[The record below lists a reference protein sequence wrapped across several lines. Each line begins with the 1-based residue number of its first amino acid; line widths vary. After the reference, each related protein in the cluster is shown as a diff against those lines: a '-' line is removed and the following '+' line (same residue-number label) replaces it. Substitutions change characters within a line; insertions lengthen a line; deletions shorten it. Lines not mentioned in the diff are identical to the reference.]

1 MRVEITSISL
11 DTAEPSTP
19 KASRAIMTE
28 EIMAALPAP
37 ILNLGIA
44 NSLTFTL
51 NRPPWTTQ
59 GFRCVISGTPGSGKS
74 YLMSVIAEEVHR
86 LGVPF
91 VVVDPEGE
99 HRALRE
105 LGGVVIAGT
114 EDADV
119 ELDNPGGEWIEELI
133 ALVAQGAGA
142 VLDLADLGEDEGR
155 LFYAWFAR
163 RFLRHQQVHRQAC
176 FLFLEEAHIYA
187 PQKDR
192 RNAEES
198 LAITK
203 QIARRGRKFGINTV
217 AGSQR
222 PGDMEKDIL
231 AQANV
236 RFFGRVEIEHDYRA
250 IARYLPRAVALQTL
264 RDLAT
269 GEFYL
274 SVSGDLNRVTI
285 RPRRT
290 TDLGATPPIVAR
302 PRSFL
307 DVSGMAIKRGAP
319 PPTLRD

>member
-1 MRVEITSISL
+1 MRAQYLRVTL
-11 DTAEPSTP
+11 DTEDPMDYTP
-19 KASRAIMTE
+19 VPT
-28 EIMAALPAP
+28 
-37 ILNLGIA
+37 LNLGL
-44 NSLTFTL
+44 NSSLTFTL
-51 NRPPWTTQ
+51 NRPPWITQ
-59 GFRCVISGTPGSGKS
+59 GFRAVISGTPGSGKS

-105 LGGVVIAGT
+105 LGGVLVAGAT
-114 EDADV
+114 GPGGDADV
-119 ELDNPGGEWIEELI
+119 DLDEPNGRWIDDVIGRL
-133 ALVAQGAGA
+133 AAGDVAGA
-142 VLDLADLGEDEGR
+142 VLDLADMDEDDGR
-155 LFYAWFAR
+155 LAYAYFAR
-163 RFLRHQQVHRQAC
+163 RFMRAQQLSRQPC

-192 RNAEES
+192 KSAADS

-203 QIARRGRKFGINTV
+203 SIARRGRKFGINTV

-236 RFFGRVEIEHDYRA
+236 RFFGRVEIEHDYKA
-250 IARYLPRAVALQTL
+250 IKRYLPRAVPMQTL
-264 RDLAT
+264 RDLST

-274 SVSGDLNRVTI
+274 SVSGDLHKVTI
-285 RPRRT
+285 RQRQT

-302 PRSFL
+302 PRVKPGQHSIFEFV
-307 DVSGMAIKRGAP
+307 DAP
-319 PPTLRD
+319 ESVRSARCR